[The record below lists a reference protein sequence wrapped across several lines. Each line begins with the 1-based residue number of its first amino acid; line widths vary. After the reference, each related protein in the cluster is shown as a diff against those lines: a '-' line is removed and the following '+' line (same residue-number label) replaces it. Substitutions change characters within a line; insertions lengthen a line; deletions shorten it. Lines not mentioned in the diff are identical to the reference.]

1 MYSRYRKGR
10 KMVMVYLDT
19 KDSILLK
26 SNDRTFHVLYY
37 ILRQTNFETNLW
49 YADKVNKLFI
59 MNKLGISVP
68 ALDKHIAS
76 LKEREFIRPAEVR
89 GRYRINLEL
98 LST

>member
-1 MYSRYRKGR
+1 MYNRYRKGR

-49 YADKVNKLFI
+49 YADKINKVFI

>member
-1 MYSRYRKGR
+1 MYNRYRKGR

>member
-1 MYSRYRKGR
+1 MYNRYRKGR

-76 LKEREFIRPAEVR
+76 LTEREFIRPAEVR

>member
-1 MYSRYRKGR
+1 MYNKYRKGR

-76 LKEREFIRPAEVR
+76 LKER
-89 GRYRINLEL
+89 
-98 LST
+98 

>member
-1 MYSRYRKGR
+1 MYNKYRKGR

>member
-1 MYSRYRKGR
+1 MFSRNKKGR

-49 YADKVNKLFI
+49 YSDKINKTYI
-59 MNKLGISVP
+59 MNKLGISTP
-68 ALDKHIAS
+68 GLDKHIAS
-76 LKEREFIRPAEVR
+76 LKERNFIKPAEVR

>member
-1 MYSRYRKGR
+1 MYNKYRKGR

-37 ILRQTNFETNLW
+37 ILRQTNFDTNLW
-49 YADKVNKLFI
+49 YADKINKLFI